1 MKAEIDAQKS
11 QMDMAKTQAG
21 VEAEMAKINAKAQAD
36 AMKTELDIERM
47 IADAQLRDEGP
58 PN

>member
-1 MKAEIDAQKS
+1 
-11 QMDMAKTQAG
+11 MAKTQAAT
-21 VEAEMAKINAKAQAD
+21 EADMMRIQAKTQAD
-36 AMKTELDIERM
+36 AMKTDLDIERM